1 MIAALGSN
9 IEPFVTADVVAEFL
23 CITRRRVLEMA
34 RSGTIPAHPIG
45 QGKRKQWRFRLYLSD
60 FRWPPKYLRSRERH
74 RNHGWKSWVQESTQ
88 RGAKLRARHDRIVA
102 TLTTKFAEWRI
113 SSCIE
118 QLRRAGAGGLVL
130 DTEQS

>member
-45 QGKRKQWRFRLYLSD
+45 QGKRKQ
-60 FRWPPKYLRSRERH
+60 
-74 RNHGWKSWVQESTQ
+74 
-88 RGAKLRARHDRIVA
+88 
-102 TLTTKFAEWRI
+102 
-113 SSCIE
+113 
-118 QLRRAGAGGLVL
+118 
-130 DTEQS
+130 